1 MDSTSVVVD
10 SSLLDGSPHP
20 SGLETGGAVAYPR
33 RGRATLTASLV
44 RCPWSPAART
54 RPSPSS
60 DNPPCKDPTM
70 ALTDDE
76 SAVLRSIAAQLS
88 RDDPRL
94 VSSLRTFGADRDL
107 RSSFPLLI
115 AGLLATV
122 AALLVLAVWPSSP
135 AASAVAVLLALLV
148 PVRAWVL
155 ERRSRR

>member
-1 MDSTSVVVD
+1 
-10 SSLLDGSPHP
+10 
-20 SGLETGGAVAYPR
+20 
-33 RGRATLTASLV
+33 
-44 RCPWSPAART
+44 
-54 RPSPSS
+54 
-60 DNPPCKDPTM
+60 M

-122 AALLVLAVWPSSP
+122 AALLVLAVWPFSP